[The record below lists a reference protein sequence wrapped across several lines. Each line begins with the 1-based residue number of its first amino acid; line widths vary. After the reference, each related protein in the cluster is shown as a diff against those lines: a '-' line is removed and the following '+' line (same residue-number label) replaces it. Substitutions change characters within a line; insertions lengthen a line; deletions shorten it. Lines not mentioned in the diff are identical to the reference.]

1 MTISDVLL
9 RASPASRPV
18 VSTHIFKVGESVLLK
33 PSFQYAS
40 AAGVYRITAT
50 LPWAEGQPQY
60 RIQSAE
66 ERYERVA
73 PQDSLE
79 PAITPSGNANKV
91 MSRALLIRKT
101 FGRG

>member
-1 MTISDVLL
+1 MTTSDVLL
-9 RASPASRPV
+9 RASPPV
-18 VSTHIFKVGESVLLK
+18 RRSAATHIFKIGESVLLK

-60 RIQSAE
+60 RLQSDE

-79 PAITPSGNANKV
+79 RVTASSKIT
-91 MSRALLIRKT
+91 SRALLIKRT